1 MDAEAFNQS
10 TTVFWL
16 LYGILGRPIADP
28 NNVLACARARRHASQ
43 DLCAIEFRKQRL
55 VAPKRVSL
63 LRVSLRTKA
72 PLFHETQDKPMDA
85 SCNAGNF
92 GIRRRPNSP
101 EYRIALAV
109 VDIEAI
115 QGRNMKMRIEVE
127 CIAKSLNEADSAA
140 ASFAV

>member
-10 TTVFWL
+10 TTVSWFH
-16 LYGILGRPIADP
+16 YGILGIRPIANP
-28 NNVLACARARRHASQ
+28 NNALACARTHRHASQ
-43 DLCAIEFRKQRL
+43 YRCAIEFGKQRF

-72 PLFHETQDKPMDA
+72 PLFHETLDTLMDA
-85 SCNAGNF
+85 FRNAGNF

-115 QGRNMKMRIEVE
+115 HNH
-127 CIAKSLNEADSAA
+127 
-140 ASFAV
+140 